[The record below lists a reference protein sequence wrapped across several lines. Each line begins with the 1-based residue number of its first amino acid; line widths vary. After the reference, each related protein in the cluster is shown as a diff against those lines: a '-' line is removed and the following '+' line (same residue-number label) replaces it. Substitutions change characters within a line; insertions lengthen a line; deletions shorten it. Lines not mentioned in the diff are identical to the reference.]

1 MTPDFE
7 RWVASPDQVRARGPS
22 TWKQSGLGSYRADG
36 GIHLI
41 CGGATHGRKAVM
53 VDDGDIVWI
62 ADVIAISRRRAPEIG
77 VDGWIRMTREGLRA
91 VPGHIRL

>member
-1 MTPDFE
+1 
-7 RWVASPDQVRARGPS
+7 
-22 TWKQSGLGSYRADG
+22 
-36 GIHLI
+36 
-41 CGGATHGRKAVM
+41 M